1 MNADK
6 LFARAV
12 AALPKAVR
20 KRLDGDAPLD
30 WTALEDPDTAAGLSE
45 AVRAHGLLPDVVEA
59 LVNRLI
65 GDVGIVPADLA
76 AGAEGNGAAGAW
88 IRTLAIEAEGESY
101 RIRDDDSREIHTG
114 IRAEALAGY
123 AMLALELATAVHEAG
138 ERWIEAGERHRTAAE
153 GASSIL
159 ALCAIRMCEH
169 LQSHLEDVGRRRTT
183 LGLARMLDHA
193 WNTQSLKTRAAL
205 SAIRLRVGRGAR
217 APRRS
222 YYAPIAGYRLHSFD
236 PGEIRWLLTLASQ
249 AATAVGTEKREETI
263 PTSVAKPTVV
273 ERVAKNDDAA
283 TGDICALEARI
294 RAANEE
300 TGTLQLGS
308 YPEELVPDRELAD
321 LMRTA
326 KRVSDAVRRRMRES
340 YGIGFTQALSRL
352 RSAADADADAV
363 GSEIKAALSQNTL
376 PRWLEELAST
386 LLTDTGAQTGDG
398 TRTSSITLHAE
409 EEADAGYRAIE
420 TETGAVGRLAPLG
433 LVEQVRLS
441 LDFALDAWRGQAALR
456 SAGKESGWILDKG
469 EAEGSRFSED
479 ERETL
484 EAARRMEQVLDR
496 IQRARGKEAPT
507 ALEEASMTA
516 DVFRGI
522 GPTTRIAGGWPDT
535 AEAPDARNPGDVARM
550 ATVVEALHDEI
561 RSIANKFIAS
571 WVAGANAYGKEGN
584 DHAAPQR
591 NDGVPPKGGVAGK
604 RPHAG
609 PGW

>member
-30 WTALEDPDTAAGLSE
+30 WTALEDPDTAARLGE
-45 AVRAHGLLPDVVEA
+45 AVRAHGLLPDAVET

-65 GDVGIVPADLA
+65 GDIGIVPADLA
-76 AGAEGNGAAGAW
+76 AGAEGSGAAGAW

-101 RIRDDDSREIHTG
+101 RIRDDDRREIHTG

-138 ERWIEAGERHRTAAE
+138 ERWIEAGERHRTAGE
-153 GASSIL
+153 GASSLL

-169 LQSHLEDVGRRRTT
+169 LQSHLEGVGRRRTT
-183 LGLARMLDHA
+183 LGLARTLDHA

-205 SAIRLRVGRGAR
+205 SAIRLRVGRGTR

-249 AATAVGTEKREETI
+249 AATAVGTEKQEEKS
-263 PTSVAKPTVV
+263 PAAVAKPTAV
-273 ERVAKNDDAA
+273 ERAAKTDDAA
-283 TGDICALEARI
+283 TGDIYALEARI

-352 RSAADADADAV
+352 RSADDAAAV
-363 GSEIKAALSQNTL
+363 GSEIKAAMAQSTL
-376 PRWLEELAST
+376 PRWLEELATT
-386 LLTDTGAQTGDG
+386 LLTDTGAQTRDG
-398 TRTSSITLHAE
+398 TRTSSIGLHAE

-441 LDFALDAWRGQAALR
+441 LAFALDAWRGHAALR

-496 IQRARGKEAPT
+496 IQRAHGKETPT

-516 DVFRGI
+516 DAFRGV
-522 GPTTRIAGGWPDT
+522 GPTTRIAAGWPDT
-535 AEAPDARNPGDVARM
+535 AEVPDARNPADVARI
-550 ATVVEALHDEI
+550 ATVVEALHEEI
-561 RSIANKFIAS
+561 RSIANKFIAT
-571 WVAGANAYGKEGN
+571 WVAGANAYGKAGN

-591 NDGVPPKGGVAGK
+591 QDGVPPKDGVAGK
-604 RPHAG
+604 RHHAG